1 MIPSPLVR
9 SCPPRDYLTA
19 GGESVGEQGCSRS
32 RETTEHRVS
41 TATDNQLTPVSAVH
55 DAHLAH
61 PAENRVVRV
70 AWGALGT
77 ASLAFGLIGVVV
89 PGWPTTIF
97 LIIAAA
103 AYARSSQRMY
113 DRILA
118 NPVFGPHVRRFRETG
133 GMPMRAKVIALA
145 LMWPFVAF
153 SLVFAIP
160 GAMHWAQALVLI
172 LALIGSAYILSRPID
187 RGADA
192 V

>member
-1 MIPSPLVR
+1 MS
-9 SCPPRDYLTA
+9 A
-19 GGESVGEQGCSRS
+19 
-32 RETTEHRVS
+32 
-41 TATDNQLTPVSAVH
+41 ATDNQVGSVSEVH
-55 DAHLAH
+55 HAHL
-61 PAENRVVRV
+61 AENRVVRLM
-70 AWGALGT
+70 WGALGT
-77 ASLAFGLIGVVV
+77 AALTFGLIGVVV

-153 SLVFAIP
+153 SLFVAIP
-160 GAMHWAQALVLI
+160 GSMHWAQGLVLV
-172 LALIGSAYILSRPID
+172 LALIGTAYILSRPTD

-192 V
+192 L

>member
-1 MIPSPLVR
+1 MALSPLVR
-9 SCPPRDYLTA
+9 FFVPRDSPSS
-19 GGESVGEQGCSRS
+19 GESLLADCIQAT
-32 RETTEHRVS
+32 ETAAHQVTA
-41 TATDNQLTPVSAVH
+41 ATDNQLGSASAVH
-55 DAHLAH
+55 HAQ
-61 PAENRVVRV
+61 PAENRVVRLM
-70 AWGALGT
+70 WGALGT
-77 ASLAFGLIGVVV
+77 TSLAFGLIGVVV

-160 GAMHWAQALVLI
+160 TSMHWAQALVLT
-172 LALIGSAYILSRPID
+172 LALVGTAYILSRPTD
-187 RGADA
+187 RGGELA
-192 V
+192 